1 MADVLLDDGLDIHAA
16 NPWRGISRD
25 SRIEGSKDRRIEGS
39 KAISGSGAKLKQS
52 PSTVCRTKLLELSGV
67 SFFYA
72 WLQDQA

>member
-25 SRIEGSKDRRIEGS
+25 SRIEGS